1 MDSHKRLHFN
11 DALESI
17 LYSESDF
24 GPDDSTKETVTA
36 VRKRGTKG
44 KNQDIPQQQE
54 FKESDEDNISL
65 SNMVKF
71 KHKFSWIKD

>member
-1 MDSHKRLHFN
+1 MDWHKRLQFN
-11 DALESI
+11 DALETI
-17 LYSESDF
+17 LDSESDF
-24 GPDDSTKETVTA
+24 GPDDSTKETVTT

-65 SNMVKF
+65 SNTAKF
-71 KHKFSWIKD
+71 KHKLAE